1 MKSVELYG
9 RVRRSVLIDG
19 MSRREAAR
27 SFGIDRRTVDKML
40 SFSIPPGY
48 RRSQPIKRPKLDEFT
63 GLIDQILEADRLV
76 HKKQRHTSKR
86 IFERLRDEHSFEGGL
101 TIVKNY
107 IFAARQRQRVC
118 IGMQK

>member
-40 SFSIPPGY
+40 SFSIPPVIAAV
-48 RRSQPIKRPKLDEFT
+48 SQLSVPSSMNS
-63 GLIDQILEADRLV
+63 QV
-76 HKKQRHTSKR
+76 
-86 IFERLRDEHSFEGGL
+86 
-101 TIVKNY
+101 
-107 IFAARQRQRVC
+107 
-118 IGMQK
+118 

>member
-63 GLIDQILEADRLV
+63 GLIRITVTVGLL
-76 HKKQRHTSKR
+76 KK
-86 IFERLRDEHSFEGGL
+86 FSFSDSLYLG
-101 TIVKNY
+101 
-107 IFAARQRQRVC
+107 
-118 IGMQK
+118 

>member
-48 RRSQPIKRPKLDEFT
+48 RRSQPVKRPKLDEFT
-63 GLIDQILEADRLV
+63 GLIDQILESDRDI

-86 IFERLRDEHSFEGGL
+86 IF
-101 TIVKNY
+101 VPNP
-107 IFAARQRQRVC
+107 RVF
-118 IGMQK
+118 GR